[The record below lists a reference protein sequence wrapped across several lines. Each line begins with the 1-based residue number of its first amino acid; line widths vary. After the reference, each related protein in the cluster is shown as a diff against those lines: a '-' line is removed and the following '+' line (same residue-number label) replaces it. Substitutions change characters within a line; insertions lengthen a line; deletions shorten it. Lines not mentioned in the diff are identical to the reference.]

1 MDELVNRLGNK
12 TAGQLIKSED
22 WNGLVAAIENLS
34 ATVDA
39 RFTTVESRLQE
50 LDTKVD
56 ALTEDFGAFRASV
69 EPLLGEYYRL
79 TMETT
84 RTHYAIGE
92 LAEITAR
99 VTDLRGGTLDLAD
112 EADRP
117 WIDFVVGS
125 WGQLKPVAGFESLGG
140 AGDRTISV
148 RTNAQGIARVHL
160 RSDHA
165 EGFTD
170 EDEAEVALS
179 LETKLPT
186 IDRTIAQTIL
196 SAATPME
203 AKNMGAFQTL
213 TAEYDRTDAPRV
225 RNYADAYFS
234 KNAPLIVGNTPPIF
248 TPPIFTHGWRD
259 YRSTVMAF
267 ARRDS
272 DPVTPDQSRGVSSI
286 QVTFRDWIGPWI
298 SIDYFV
304 ETASL
309 VENFRDRLTPKI
321 TDDLGESV
329 LNVKAEVN
337 ELVFDKG
344 LIGRQRNYRVI
355 QEALDE
361 VTVTQS
367 LDFPLNKL
375 TKPMQDAIGVQQ
387 ALESAQGAA
396 VGSAGQEVAFGAFA
410 DAAVRADTQA
420 AEVGSKLTS
429 YVDEQLGEAQNQL
442 VFQVQQQQANLK
454 NELLA
459 EDGLIQTVHKDL
471 QTVSGRVQGFQEALQ
486 GKADVQALARFLPR

>member
-1 MDELVNRLGNK
+1 
-12 TAGQLIKSED
+12 
-22 WNGLVAAIENLS
+22 
-34 ATVDA
+34 
-39 RFTTVESRLQE
+39 
-50 LDTKVD
+50 
-56 ALTEDFGAFRASV
+56 
-69 EPLLGEYYRL
+69 
-79 TMETT
+79 
-84 RTHYAIGE
+84 
-92 LAEITAR
+92 
-99 VTDLRGGTLDLAD
+99 
-112 EADRP
+112 
-117 WIDFVVGS
+117 
-125 WGQLKPVAGFESLGG
+125 
-140 AGDRTISV
+140 
-148 RTNAQGIARVHL
+148 
-160 RSDHA
+160 
-165 EGFTD
+165 
-170 EDEAEVALS
+170 
-179 LETKLPT
+179 
-186 IDRTIAQTIL
+186 
-196 SAATPME
+196 
-203 AKNMGAFQTL
+203 
-213 TAEYDRTDAPRV
+213 
-225 RNYADAYFS
+225 
-234 KNAPLIVGNTPPIF
+234 
-248 TPPIFTHGWRD
+248 
-259 YRSTVMAF
+259 
-267 ARRDS
+267 
-272 DPVTPDQSRGVSSI
+272 
-286 QVTFRDWIGPWI
+286 VTFRDWIGPWI

-337 ELVFDKG
+337 EFVFDKG

-361 VTVTQS
+361 VTITQP

-396 VGSAGQEVAFGAFA
+396 VGPAGQEVAFGAFA

-420 AEVGSKLTS
+420 AEVGSRLTG